1 MTSLGDGDDWL
12 LWNKSM
18 ASRERRTTN
27 WNEEKTNLID
37 QTKRRNRIKSFQS
50 ENFID
55 FFCFYD
61 FVFDEVTRGSQT
73 RVSLVNRTTRFWI
86 RRPNV
91 YDDSRWWKHANSI
104 RRDRCVPS
112 SFFCLFRSSSSSLI
126 FSEIPHSARCL
137 QLTRKIYVDAPSLAK
152 SVAEPQQR
160 RHPSE
165 RAVGASA
172 NELHTY
178 TSTVICLTL
187 SPAGHVNDA
196 PTERKENKFHFFF
209 GKEKVGAVFFDVSG
223 PRSGTWVIPV
233 INNSC
238 GTKEGYAKDCGR
250 GQ

>member
-1 MTSLGDGDDWL
+1 MRPKL
-12 LWNKSM
+12 L
-18 ASRERRTTN
+18 
-27 WNEEKTNLID
+27 LL
-37 QTKRRNRIKSFQS
+37 
-50 ENFID
+50 FIPLV
-55 FFCFYD
+55 
-61 FVFDEVTRGSQT
+61 FVFFDFLR
-73 RVSLVNRTTRFWI
+73 
-86 RRPNV
+86 
-91 YDDSRWWKHANSI
+91 DSAQH
-104 RRDRCVPS
+104 
-112 SFFCLFRSSSSSLI
+112 
-126 FSEIPHSARCL
+126 ARCL

-223 PRSGTWVIPV
+223 PRSGT
-233 INNSC
+233 
-238 GTKEGYAKDCGR
+238 
-250 GQ
+250 

>member
-1 MTSLGDGDDWL
+1 MFTMTRNGENMLTASAAIDASQAPSFVYSARLRL
-12 LWNKSM
+12 LWFSP
-18 ASRERRTTN
+18 RFRTARAVPSID
-27 WNEEKTNLID
+27 EKN
-37 QTKRRNRIKSFQS
+37 
-50 ENFID
+50 
-55 FFCFYD
+55 
-61 FVFDEVTRGSQT
+61 
-73 RVSLVNRTTRFWI
+73 I
-86 RRPNV
+86 RR
-91 YDDSRWWKHANSI
+91 
-104 RRDRCVPS
+104 
-112 SFFCLFRSSSSSLI
+112 RS
-126 FSEIPHSARCL
+126 
-137 QLTRKIYVDAPSLAK
+137 PSLAK

-238 GTKEGYAKDCGR
+238 DTKEGYAKDCGR